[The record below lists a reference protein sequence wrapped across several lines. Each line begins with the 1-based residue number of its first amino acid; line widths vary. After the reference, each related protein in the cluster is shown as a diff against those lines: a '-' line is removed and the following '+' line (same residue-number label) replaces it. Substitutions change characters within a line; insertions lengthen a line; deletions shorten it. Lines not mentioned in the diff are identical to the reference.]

1 MKDVVD
7 KAENFGQKLGEGH
20 RWSGEFL
27 LIGMDHSA

>member
-27 LIGMDHSA
+27 LIGADHSA